1 MSEDELQTL
10 GRSISL
16 VSYSNGG
23 KKPKELIRFLEGHQ
37 VTFEKEITVYD
48 TGVQYFKSK
57 ITFTAQTKKDSV
69 ITFKG
74 KYKNGKTSVTG
85 DMAFGGLTTDP
96 FQGKYDYKYSNKV
109 AFGDFYLSSGFNTS
123 GKLDSDFNDLNPS
136 LSMTFGYKNH
146 SFEVGNKAE
155 DGYRVSYVKE
165 TATVKQDFATLTAT
179 DEIGQRNVDHMGN
192 ALEWVAENVGVL
204 SVGVALAAGLVA
216 AALTAPVTVTFSTA
230 AAIFV
235 GIIAIFNG
243 DKKG

>member
-1 MSEDELQTL
+1 MMKDGSSDYQRYTL

-85 DMAFGGLTTDP
+85 DMAFGGLTTD
-96 FQGKYDYKYSNKV
+96 NKV

>member
-1 MSEDELQTL
+1 M
-10 GRSISL
+10 

-57 ITFTAQTKKDSV
+57 ISFTAQTKKDSV

-192 ALEWVAENVGVL
+192 ALEWVAENPIKTAFAVGAVV
-204 SVGVALAAGLVA
+204 VGIVA
-216 AALTAPVTVTFSTA
+216 APAVGAALGTFGVVK
-230 AAIFV
+230 AIGAVVSIFIGV
-235 GIIAIFNG
+235 SIFN
-243 DKKG
+243 DKGK